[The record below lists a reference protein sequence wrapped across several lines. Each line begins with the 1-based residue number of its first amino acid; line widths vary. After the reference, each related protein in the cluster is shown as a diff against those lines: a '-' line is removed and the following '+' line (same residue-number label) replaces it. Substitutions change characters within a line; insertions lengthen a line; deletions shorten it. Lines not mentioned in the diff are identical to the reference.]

1 LNGLNNTIKLLDVVK
16 FANQKAPSLIFEHIE
31 NACEQDFRKFY
42 ANLDEKEIRHYMLEL
57 LKALDYINSKGIMH
71 RDIKPHNIVIDHEKR
86 KLKLI
91 DFGLAEYY
99 IPNQEYNV
107 RVASRYFK
115 GPELLLE
122 NPIYDYSVDMWSL
135 GCLFA
140 GILFMREPFF
150 AGEDNLGQL
159 VKITKVVGT
168 EEIQLYMDKYDLELN
183 DGIQLDHYDKRPYS
197 CFINE
202 KNRSRISDDA
212 IDLLERMLLVDHAKR
227 ITPKDAMRH
236 PYF

>member
-1 LNGLNNTIKLLDVVK
+1 MSFIHS
-16 FANQKAPSLIFEHIE
+16 ANV
-31 NACEQDFRKFY
+31 
-42 ANLDEKEIRHYMLEL
+42 
-57 LKALDYINSKGIMH
+57 MH

-99 IPNQEYNV
+99 LPNQEYNV

-168 EEIQLYMDKYDLELN
+168 EEIQIYMDNYDLELN
-183 DGIQLDHYDKRPYS
+183 DGI
-197 CFINE
+197 
-202 KNRSRISDDA
+202 
-212 IDLLERMLLVDHAKR
+212 
-227 ITPKDAMRH
+227 
-236 PYF
+236 